1 MGRVFSLL
9 SPAQPLNLNHR
20 ERSQELWKTKVR
32 IINHVNYTEYADVE
46 VKDETELDEMY
57 TNGIGIYD
65 NAEWIHG
72 KDYGETYYEILD
84 EEVQGEEISG

>member
-1 MGRVFSLL
+1 M
-9 SPAQPLNLNHR
+9 
-20 ERSQELWKTKVR
+20 KVR

-57 TNGIGIYD
+57 INGIYE

-72 KDYGETYYEILD
+72 KDYGETYHEILE
-84 EEVQGEEISG
+84 EEVNDEWRNFKCNKRNVRRRSPYKL